1 VIAYPAS
8 GAVAIVWVIGL
19 YALMFGGSLL
29 AFGIWL
35 RGMRGKLTN
44 PTA

>member
-8 GAVAIVWVIGL
+8 GALALVGLIGL
-19 YALMFGGSLL
+19 YAVMFGGSLL

-35 RGMRGKLTN
+35 RGMRGKQATH
-44 PTA
+44 TA